1 MALWLYLHFPQL
13 QLDSLYHDRSLQQP
27 TIIVA
32 GRGHSVVQLN
42 FEAHQAGIR
51 LDMGLG
57 AAAATCSSLC
67 VHEYDKA
74 QTAQRLV
81 ELAQWLYLSTA
92 EIHLSGACGLLLKV
106 SGMLTMYRDIT
117 EYWQTIQAR
126 LHVQNVCYHFSL
138 GYSPLAAQL
147 LAEAQFDMLCADR
160 ERLEYHLGRLPISAL
175 ALPNKQLQGLV
186 RVGIKSLQALL
197 AIPMLELGK
206 RFDTELVH
214 YVGRLRGKL
223 HHPVTFY
230 QPPEVF
236 ERQLTLLYELE
247 NLDWVAKPLLK
258 LLIQLEQFLKLRNK
272 LTKSIQFTLVQRD
285 CEALHLDIGS
295 AEGEYRA
302 DKWQGL
308 CLLVLERTQLAAPLQ
323 SIALS
328 VTEFCEP
335 DEIGSDLFSERCG
348 TMTAAGLVAVLQ
360 AKLGTQAVQGIEPRP
375 DARPELAT
383 SQCPPLT
390 SRASSTASLR
400 PTPMLRPN
408 LLLPQILPLQQPV
421 TLVHGPE
428 RICTGWW
435 DGHEIE
441 RDYFIAQDGSKRWL
455 WVFRDRLQ
463 HWYLHGV
470 FS

>member
-13 QLDSLYHDRSLQQP
+13 QLDSLYHHDVEQQP
-27 TIIVA
+27 TIIVT

-42 FEAHQAGIR
+42 TEAHKAGIR
-51 LDMGLG
+51 AGMGLG

-67 VHEYDKA
+67 VHEYDEA
-74 QTAQRLV
+74 QTKQRLV
-81 ELAQWLYLSTA
+81 ELAQWLYLNTA
-92 EIHLSGACGLLLKV
+92 EIHLSGSCGLLLKV
-106 SGMLTMYRDIT
+106 SGMLAMYRDVT
-117 EYWQTIQAR
+117 EYWQTLQAR
-126 LHVQNVCYHFSL
+126 LHAQNVHFHFSL

-147 LAEAQFDMLCADR
+147 LAEAKLDIVCEDTK
-160 ERLEYHLGRLPISAL
+160 RLDYHLGRLPISAL
-175 ALPNKQLQGLV
+175 ALPNKQLQGLM
-186 RVGIKSLQALL
+186 RVGVKSVRALF

-272 LTKSIQFTLVQRD
+272 LTKSIKFTLLQRD
-285 CEALHLDIGS
+285 CEALHLEIGS

-335 DEIGSDLFSERCG
+335 DEISSDLFSERCG
-348 TMTAAGLVAVLQ
+348 TMTAAGLLAVLQ
-360 AKLGTQAVQGIEPRP
+360 AKLGVQAVQGIEPRS

-383 SQCPPLT
+383 SLCAPLT
-390 SRASSTASLR
+390 SKTNSASQLKLE
-400 PTPMLRPN
+400 PMLRPN

-421 TLVHGPE
+421 TLIQGPE

-441 RDYFIAQDGSKRWL
+441 RDYFIAQDESKRWL
-455 WVFRDRLQ
+455 WVFRDRQ
-463 HWYLHGV
+463 QRWYLHGV

>member
-13 QLDSLYHDRSLQQP
+13 QLDNLYHHEAQRQP

-42 FEAHQAGIR
+42 SVAYDAGIR
-51 LDMGLG
+51 QGMGLG

-67 VHEYDKA
+67 VHEYDEI
-74 QTAQRLV
+74 QTKQRLA
-81 ELAQWLYLSTA
+81 ELAQWLYLNTA
-92 EIHLSGACGLLLKV
+92 EIHLSGTTGLLLKV

-117 EYWQTIQAR
+117 EYWHTLRAR
-126 LHVQNVCYHFSL
+126 LHAQNVCYHFSL

-147 LAEAQFDMLCADR
+147 LAEAKFDALCEDSKQ
-160 ERLEYHLGRLPISAL
+160 LEHRLGRLPVSVL
-175 ALPNKQLQGLV
+175 GLPDKQRQSLK
-186 RVGIKSLQALL
+186 RVGIQSVHALFD
-197 AIPMLELGK
+197 IPMLELGK
-206 RFDTELVH
+206 RFNTELVH

-230 QPPEVF
+230 QPPELF

-247 NLDWVAKPLLK
+247 NLDWLAKPLCK

-272 LTKSIQFTLVQRD
+272 LTKSIQITLLQRD
-285 CEALHLDIGS
+285 SDPLMLEVGS

-308 CLLVLERTQLAAPLQ
+308 CQLVLERTQLVAPLQ
-323 SIALS
+323 GVSLA
-328 VTEFCEP
+328 VTSFCEP
-335 DEIGSDLFSERCG
+335 DELSTDLFSERCG
-348 TMTAAGLVAVLQ
+348 TMTAAGLLAVLQ
-360 AKLGTQAVQGIEPRP
+360 AKLGESAVQGIKPSA

-383 SQCPPLT
+383 THCAPLT
-390 SRASSTASLR
+390 SKTQTHSKAELE
-400 PTPMLRPN
+400 PMLRPN
-408 LLLPQILPLQQPV
+408 LLLPQILPLQQSV
-421 TLVHGPE
+421 TLVQGPE

-435 DGHEIE
+435 DGHEVE
-441 RDYFIAQDGSKRWL
+441 RDYFIAQDESKRWL
-455 WVFRDRLQ
+455 WVFRDRQ
-463 HWYLHGV
+463 QRWYLHGV